1 MFLSRLKF
9 LQCLR
14 ISKAKAIKNKF
25 KADAFKEWKCERF
38 KIPLVNIYGVVGGGG
53 VNSRLLHCC
62 PAVLVPRG
70 QCGAFEMGIEM

>member
-38 KIPLVNIYGVVGGGG
+38 KIPLVNIYGVVGGGRG
-53 VNSRLLHCC
+53 KLAAAALLSCC
-62 PAVLVPRG
+62 LGPPRAMWCFRNG
-70 QCGAFEMGIEM
+70 Y